1 MSGNLQGFQIAPVQ
15 STDPLQTLA
24 QMSQLRTQGLQQ
36 QEANLQLKQQQMQMD
51 SNKAMMQAFVDGGGD
66 PDKTQTLVN
75 RDPSILASDKIG
87 LQTHM
92 LDLATKRSAL
102 TEQQRKIQDD
112 ENDHWA
118 GLLDGAQNQDDVNS
132 ALARGLQEGYKPPA
146 GMVDA
151 QGNMTQF
158 TDPQHIKAYSNGL
171 LSLSKLDAAKL
182 SQQQVATSAAQASE
196 ANTRNAIAQRTQ
208 AIAEIQG
215 AADPATGM
223 PALTDY
229 TAIKQRYPQAGL
241 PDVLTPGALKLLT
254 RSTVA
259 AKEQPEYD
267 IKTAQADAM
276 KAWRTGDPSQID
288 QMVDK
293 IAPVSDPMN
302 ATTKQYLHGLV
313 NSGGTM
319 EQFQQGIKDL
329 FDHRKQ
335 IATETDPTVLAAR
348 TQQAVNTARAVAP
361 IKIYT
366 SAGEAAAKAD
376 AAGLTPDDYNRA
388 GEQYTRTGVMP
399 ALGRDSITRAR
410 IVQAGNQW
418 ARDNGLSPSDVVT
431 MQAAYA
437 GDKDSLKK
445 FQSQRDQIVS
455 FEQTAGKNLDLF
467 LNAAS
472 KIPDTGVPWLNT
484 PLRNLNANVVGS
496 ENMAAVNAAR
506 QVANNEIA
514 KVTSG
519 GGLSGVLSDSARH
532 EVESYNPASAT
543 FAQTKA
549 VAQVLKQDMANRHG
563 SMDATLSDIKSR
575 IGGGGAQGGGGGQ
588 QGGPPP
594 LQYVR
599 TSTGANNHKIGQTA
613 DGKWH
618 DVQTGAVIQ

>member
-1 MSGNLQGFQIAPVQ
+1 MPIDVSPPMSGNLQGFQIAQPQ

-182 SQQQVATSAAQASE
+182 SQQQTATSAATAGRDIAEAGAATQKGLESAATAAETTLKTKQLQSQLDWLDKLTPQGLADYVGDSINKTKYPDLYARAFNDASNARAMKNPAAVQAAIDKYAGIASE
-196 ANTRNAIAQRTQ
+196 Q
-208 AIAEIQG
+208 E
-215 AADPATGM
+215 
-223 PALTDY
+223 
-229 TAIKQRYPQAGL
+229 K
-241 PDVLTPGALKLLT
+241 
-254 RSTVA
+254 TV
-259 AKEQPEYD
+259 
-267 IKTAQADAM
+267 
-276 KAWRTGDPSQID
+276 
-288 QMVDK
+288 
-293 IAPVSDPMN
+293 
-302 ATTKQYLHGLV
+302 
-313 NSGGTM
+313 
-319 EQFQQGIKDL
+319 
-329 FDHRKQ
+329 
-335 IATETDPTVLAAR
+335 ATETDPRVLKAR
-348 TQQAVNTARAVAP
+348 TDQAVNIQRQVAP
-361 IKIYT
+361 IKIQVG
-366 SAGEAAAKAD
+366 AAEAVAKAD

-431 MQAAYA
+431 MQAAYQ

-575 IGGGGAQGGGGGQ
+575 IGGGGTQGSGTPPVPTSIPAQFRSTAHWSPSQKRFYYSTDGGKTFQ
-588 QGGPPP
+588 PAPP
-594 LQYVR
+594 Q
-599 TSTGANNHKIGQTA
+599 
-613 DGKWH
+613 
-618 DVQTGAVIQ
+618 